1 MWYLH
6 LKERKGVAIE
16 PVIAHDRMENITN
29 NKWMT
34 TSVLVKAGLLAGLSI
49 VLTRAF
55 SFMIPLAGLPALRI
69 GFGSLPVIIAGILFG
84 PLVGGAV
91 GVVADLI
98 GFMINPM
105 GGAYFPGFTVS
116 AALNGVIPGLVYL
129 GIRKIKRPMNFN
141 VINGIAII
149 AFALGVVS
157 VMVDKEVLTRSSS
170 GLLYNG
176 APLSYV
182 MIFLYAVL
190 VACFVALP
198 VILTHRNNRKEEE
211 AIYSLDKI
219 IFTVTMQYFVVS
231 LTLNTLWLSIMFQK
245 GFLIFLPGRILA
257 GFVMIPLTSM
267 ILYTLSRLFK
277 YIG

>member
-1 MWYLH
+1 MVSSF
-6 LKERKGVAIE
+6 KKGKGVAIKS
-16 PVIAHDRMENITN
+16 VIAYDSMENITN
-29 NKWMT
+29 NKWMS
-34 TSVLVKAGLLAGLSI
+34 TSILVKAGLLAGLSI

-55 SFMIPLAGLPALRI
+55 SFMVPLAGLPALRI
-69 GFGSLPVIIAGILFG
+69 GFGGLPVIIAGILFG

-91 GVVADLI
+91 GLVADLI

-116 AALNGVIPGLVYL
+116 AALSGFIPGAIYL
-129 GIRKIKRPMNFN
+129 GIRKMKRPINFN
-141 VINGIAII
+141 LINGLAII
-149 AFALGVVS
+149 GFALGVVK
-157 VMVDKEVLTRSSS
+157 VMVDKDVLTRVAG
-170 GLLYNG
+170 GLQYNG
-176 APLSYV
+176 TPLSYMV
-182 MIFLYAVL
+182 IFLYAVL

-198 VILTHRNNRKEEE
+198 VILTHRNKRREEE

-219 IFTVTMQYFVVS
+219 IFTVTIQYLLVS

-257 GFVMIPLTSM
+257 GFVMIPLVSM

-277 YIG
+277 YIR

>member
-1 MWYLH
+1 
-6 LKERKGVAIE
+6 
-16 PVIAHDRMENITN
+16 MENVTN

-49 VLTRAF
+49 VMTRAF

-91 GVVADLI
+91 GMVADLI
-98 GFMINPM
+98 GFIINPM

-116 AALNGVIPGLVYL
+116 AALNGVIPGLVYMW
-129 GIRKIKRPMNFN
+129 IRKMRYQMNFN
-141 VINGIAII
+141 IINGIAII
-149 AFALGVVS
+149 GFALGVVG
-157 VMVDKEVLTRSSS
+157 VMLQKGVLTLFDGRM
-170 GLLYNG
+170 LYNDV
-176 APLSYV
+176 PLSSV
-182 MIFLYAVL
+182 VIFLYAVL

-198 VILTHRNNRKEEE
+198 AILTQRKG
-211 AIYSLDKI
+211 IKRIDNVYSIDKI
-219 IFTVTMQYFVVS
+219 IFTVTMQYLIVS

-267 ILYTLSRLFK
+267 ILYSLSRLFK